1 MHLGD
6 SSFGVDWLA
15 DEVGVSR
22 RHLRRRLEAVVG
34 EAPAELIRRLR
45 LERASQLLAA
55 GSGTVAEVAY
65 SVGFKSP
72 SHFSAAFRKAFGISP
87 SEHIDRAENPPPD
100 SLPG

>member
-1 MHLGD
+1 M
-6 SSFGVDWLA
+6 
-15 DEVGVSR
+15 GVSR

-34 EAPAELIRRLR
+34 ETPAELIRRLR

-55 GSGTVAEVAY
+55 GSGTVAAVAY

-87 SEHIDRAENPPPD
+87 SEHIEKAENPPPA
-100 SLPG
+100 P